1 MTVKEPQ
8 QLTLWPDDAL
18 PGQLPLFNRRAR
30 VRMLSEMASG
40 YCVRCEAVVVRHF
53 PGDLCFHCET
63 VTAAFL
69 ASRKIL
75 PTSNSP
81 AAEPIWEPGDRFGKR
96 PQVDLVPT
104 ADLPMKDPP
113 PYSGTR
119 SLGQIGPGRPLLT
132 SSLSPDRSAVRLDF
146 AEGGLGRVKQES

>member
-75 PTSNSP
+75 PTSNFP

-96 PQVDLVPT
+96 PQVDLIPT
-104 ADLPMKDPP
+104 ADA
-113 PYSGTR
+113 YTYE
-119 SLGQIGPGRPLLT
+119 RP
-132 SSLSPDRSAVRLDF
+132 SAVLRDALPWSNRTRARAPDILSF
-146 AEGGLGRVKQES
+146 AGSQCRQA

>member
-8 QLTLWPDDAL
+8 QLTLWPNDAL

-69 ASRKIL
+69 ASRKTL
-75 PTSNSP
+75 ATSNSP
-81 AAEPIWEPGDRFGKR
+81 AAEPIGSLATGSANALRWTSF
-96 PQVDLVPT
+96 
-104 ADLPMKDPP
+104 PP
-113 PYSGTR
+113 PTPTYE
-119 SLGQIGPGRPLLT
+119 RP
-132 SSLSPDRSAVRLDF
+132 SAVLRDALPWSNRTRARAPDPLF
-146 AEGGLGRVKQES
+146 RRRGEGGG